1 MGIGIHGGDAIVGTM
16 GPPATPILSAIGD
29 NVNIAARLEAE
40 TKKLG
45 MPLVMSDVIVQA
57 AGLDEQGLTKTA
69 ASLKGRD
76 ETVSIFATAEPFKI
90 NL

>member
-1 MGIGIHGGDAIVGTM
+1 
-16 GPPATPILSAIGD
+16 
-29 NVNIAARLEAE
+29 VNIAARLEAE

-76 ETVSIFATAEPFKI
+76 ETVSIFATAEPFNIK
-90 NL
+90 L